1 MTGAQDDKT
10 SSNAVDTLVQVGKE
24 LHQDFRLKRRVL
36 SFEEYFRLVAE
47 EPAVHLRDSAQYLY
61 DTFDH
66 FGSYDV
72 WRARGKVRRFRLFDC
87 DFAGGRDRLA
97 GHEEVQNNIYR
108 ILGGF
113 LRQGRPNKLILLH
126 GPNGSAKSTCVAAIA
141 RGLEHYCTLDE
152 GAQYRFNWVFPSGK
166 QSKGGIGFA
175 RADDDVRLE
184 SFAHLPDELV
194 DARLPDELRDHPLL
208 LIPKPRR
215 VTLMKEML
223 TDHGQTS
230 PPPDSLVYGELSHRN
245 RMIFEALLTVYH
257 GDYHAVLRHVQV
269 ERFFLSRRYR
279 CGLIVVEPKLS
290 VDARTQQITVDRS
303 VEALPPALQTTALF
317 RYSGELVD
325 ANRGIIEFS
334 DLLKRPL
341 ESFKYLINTVELGR
355 VGLDNAILYLDEVF
369 IGSSNDLHLQA
380 FREIPDFPSFKGRIE
395 LVRVGYLLDHLA
407 EAEIYDS
414 QLAER
419 DLHVAPHA
427 VAVAALW
434 AVLTRLQKPSS
445 DGHPDL
451 IRTPVDRLTV
461 LHKAL
466 LYASQTLP
474 DTVEGEPA
482 KLLHA
487 AIGRFATE
495 SDHSD
500 EYEGHVGASPREIRM
515 ALLNAAQ
522 DTRRG
527 FLSPLAVLTELEN
540 HAKMQDVYPY
550 LRRPSRPGGYDNAG
564 EALKQAQ
571 DWYLQRLADDLWTA
585 VGLIAPDQIGNMLN
599 QYVDHVSH
607 WIKAEKLKNPI
618 TGTYEDADESLMEE
632 TEVTLNID
640 DHDSFRKDVMARIA
654 AWAIEHKAETEASD
668 PDSDSPA
675 SNPAAS
681 DSAPDLNHIF
691 AKERKQIVA
700 GLFDERRQALI
711 EGLTDTLTLLEG
723 KPQNLDDS
731 QRAAAERTLTEL
743 TTNLGY
749 QPASAEEAIRHY
761 LQEQAD

>member
-10 SSNAVDTLVQVGKE
+10 SSHAASSHAVDTLVAVGKE
-24 LHQDFRLKRRVL
+24 LHQDFRVKRRVL

-47 EPAVHLRDSAQYLY
+47 QPTVHLRDSAQYLH

-72 WRARGKVRRFRLFDC
+72 WRARGKIRRFRLFDC
-87 DFAGGRDRLA
+87 EFASGRDRLA
-97 GHEEVQNNIYR
+97 GHEEVQNSIYR

-166 QSKGGIGFA
+166 QSKSGIGFG
-175 RADDDVRLE
+175 RTEEGVRLE

-208 LIPKPRR
+208 LIPNPRR
-215 VTLMKEML
+215 AELMQNML
-223 TDHGQTS
+223 AESGVTS
-230 PPPDSLVYGELSHRN
+230 PAPDSLGFGELSHRN

-279 CGLIVVEPKLS
+279 TGLIVVEPKLS
-290 VDARTQQITVDRS
+290 VDAHTQQITVDRS

-325 ANRGIIEFS
+325 ANRGVIEFA

-369 IGSSNDLHLQA
+369 IGSSNDLHLRA

-395 LVRVGYLLDHLA
+395 LVRVGYLIDHLA
-407 EAEIYDS
+407 EAEIYES
-414 QLAER
+414 QLAQR

-434 AVLTRLQKPSS
+434 AVLTRLQKPTS

-461 LHKAL
+461 LEKAL
-466 LYASQTLP
+466 LYASKTLP
-474 DTVEGEPA
+474 ATLEGEPA
-482 KLLHA
+482 KLLQA
-487 AIGRFATE
+487 AIKRFATE
-495 SDHSD
+495 NDHSD
-500 EYEGHVGASPREIRM
+500 EYEGHVGASPREVRM

-522 DTRRG
+522 DIRRG
-527 FLSPLAVLTELEN
+527 FLSPLAVLDELEN

-550 LRRPSRPGGYDNAG
+550 LRRPSKPGGYDNAT
-564 EALKQAQ
+564 EALTLVR
-571 DWYLQRLADDLWTA
+571 DWYFTRIQDDLWTA

-599 QYVDHVSH
+599 RYVEHVSH
-607 WIKAEKLKNPI
+607 WIKAERIKNPM
-618 TGTYEDADESLMEE
+618 TGAYEDADESLMEE
-632 TEVTLNID
+632 TEVYLSID

-654 AWAIEHKAETEASD
+654 AWAIGHQDAPLD
-668 PDSDSPA
+668 
-675 SNPAAS
+675 
-681 DSAPDLNHIF
+681 PDLNLIF
-691 AKERKQIVA
+691 AKERKQIVQ
-700 GLFDERRQALI
+700 GLFNERRQTLT
-711 EGLTDTLTLLEG
+711 EGLTDTLTV
-723 KPQNLDDS
+723 LDDGPEKLAKD
-731 QRAAAERTLTEL
+731 RREAAENTLNEL

-749 QPASAEEAIRHY
+749 ERASAEEAIRHY
-761 LQEQAD
+761 LQEQTD